1 MKIEYSILWL
11 DDKKSDIIE
20 DNYAE
25 ELQNFIANEGF
36 EPVINL
42 VSNEEEFFK
51 YLNDSYDLILTDYHL
66 NETGENSRD
75 GDKIIEEVRGQS
87 VNTEIMFYSAQG
99 DVADTIK
106 KDRITFVDTR
116 KISGTVHYEKI
127 IEKAKD
133 LVSLTIKKFQQIVPM
148 RGLLIQEA
156 SNLENDM
163 LEIIIKYIGKKDS
176 DSVKN
181 AIFDSLISFYGEKAK
196 KSNEYKEKNKI
207 DKILKDPLLISSS
220 QRAVAIKQILEDEG
234 IENFIDDFKNEII
247 KMRNEFAHAK
257 YVKDTE
263 KGIEYF
269 QTKAGEITFDA
280 ELCKTIRVNLIKHK
294 KNISNLDQSI
304 DNLQ

>member
-11 DDKKSDIIE
+11 DDKKSDIID

-25 ELQNFIANEGF
+25 ELQNFIENEGF
-36 EPVINL
+36 EPNINL

-51 YLNDSYDLILTDYHL
+51 NLNDSYDLILTDYHL

-75 GDKIIEEVRGQS
+75 GDKIIEEVREQN

-133 LVSLTIKKFQQIVPM
+133 LISLTIKKFQQIVPM

-156 SNLENDM
+156 SNLENEM
-163 LEIIIKYIGKKDS
+163 LEIIVKYLAKKDS

-181 AIFDSLISFYGEKAK
+181 AIFDSLISFYGEKSTKASK
-196 KSNEYKEKNKI
+196 YKTNGRI
-207 DKILKDPLLISSS
+207 DKILADPLLISSA
-220 QRAVAIKQILEDEG
+220 QRALAISQILDDEKKD
-234 IENFIDDFKNEII
+234 NFIEDFKNEII
-247 KMRNEFAHAK
+247 KMRNDFAHAK
-257 YVKDTE
+257 YVKDSE
-263 KGIEYF
+263 NGIEYF
-269 QTKAGEITFDA
+269 QTRAGDVTFDA

-294 KNISNLDQSI
+294 QNISELDQSI
-304 DNLQ
+304 DSL